1 MRAIIHGGLYRTG
14 TTSLQAVLSHS
25 RPLLT
30 RAGILYPGTP
40 ASASFPDTQH
50 SYLFSKAL
58 GRDTAACEN
67 YLAEICDAAKAA
79 RCDTVLL
86 SSELGS
92 AFPEAPEAPQSFAE
106 FLALLRRHFD
116 PIRFHFVLREP
127 ISYAT
132 SLYRELVSY
141 GYCSAARDFAV
152 DRIVELLL
160 NPSRLVSFYLQK
172 VPGEV
177 SFWSYEE
184 LTQRGIVKAL
194 VLAMT
199 NIELPSETAPRL
211 NTSEA
216 RIEDA
221 STLLLAP
228 LRALLGQALGDHAFG
243 ASTNAELKK
252 YVDLDLLR
260 QAMRADAADELKA
273 TYLRV
278 TAENVQAVYAN
289 NRDRVLG
296 AIQDLPEGLRR
307 LVTPQEGSAGRQERR
322 MP

>member
-14 TTSLQAVLSHS
+14 TTSLQAVLSHN
-25 RPLLT
+25 RPLL
-30 RAGILYPGTP
+30 RQAGILYPGTP

-50 SYLFSKAL
+50 SHLFSKAL
-58 GRDTAACEN
+58 GRDTAACET

-79 RCDTVLL
+79 RCATVLL

-92 AFPEAPEAPQSFAE
+92 SFPEVPESFAE

-132 SLYRELVSY
+132 SFYRELVSY
-141 GYCSAARDFAV
+141 GYCSAAKDYAV
-152 DRIVELLL
+152 DRIVNYLLT
-160 NPSRLVSFYLQK
+160 PSRLVTFYLQK

-184 LTQRGIVKAL
+184 LAQRGIVKAL

-252 YVDLDLLR
+252 YVDLDLLH

-278 TAENVQAVYAN
+278 TAENVQAVYAE
-289 NRDRVLG
+289 NRDRILRP
-296 AIQDLPEGLRR
+296 IQELPEGLRR
-307 LVTPQEGSAGRQERR
+307 LVTPQESTDGCQERR
-322 MP
+322 MS